1 MKIIIINGPNL
12 NLLGKRDE
20 LQYGN
25 LTLEKIEEIIKLE
38 FPNDE
43 FEFFQSNLEGEIVD
57 KLQNA
62 SKIFDGI
69 LINPGGY
76 THTSVAIRDALE
88 IVKIPKIEVHLSNVS
103 SREDFRKV
111 MITTPC
117 TNGYI
122 SGFKEKSYLA
132 GIYLLKKIH
141 SEK

>member
-20 LQYGN
+20 SQYGN

-38 FPNDE
+38 FPEDE

-62 SKIFDGI
+62 SKNFEGI